1 MSTHALDP
9 HHDDHGNAPLLSGI
23 AGKMEERMPSS
34 LRWIY
39 ERTKNRVNQAMN
51 IPGQIRSMIE
61 KVRDG
66 HPLSKAEWAA
76 IMATPGS
83 FLIVGYYAL
92 KVTENTTNNVIGEI
106 KSQYHAML
114 EGLGLNKEA
123 TPDAFPAAIA
133 NHEAHHDHTDQ
144 AGTDHHAPKPK
155 NKAAPAAHIDAH
167 AANDDHALH
176 HGEHPGEDAHAA

>member
-39 ERTKNRVNQAMN
+39 ERTKNRVTQVLNM
-51 IPGQIRSMIE
+51 PRQIREMIDRV
-61 KVRDG
+61 KDG
-66 HPLSKAEWAA
+66 HPLSKAEWTA
-76 IMATPGS
+76 ISALPLW
-83 FLIVGYYAL
+83 FLVAGYYIL
-92 KVTENTTNNVIGEI
+92 KVAENTGNGIIREV
-106 KSQYHAML
+106 KWQYHAML

-155 NKAAPAAHIDAH
+155 NKWAPLAHIDAH